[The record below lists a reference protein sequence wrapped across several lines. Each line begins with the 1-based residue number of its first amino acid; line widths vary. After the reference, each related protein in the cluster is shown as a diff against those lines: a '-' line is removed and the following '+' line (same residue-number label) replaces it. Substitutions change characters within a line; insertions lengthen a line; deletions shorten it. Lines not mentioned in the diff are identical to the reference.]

1 MNRRIEIITIGDEVL
16 RGETQENN
24 GVWLS
29 RALIHAGLEP
39 WKITVLPDE
48 MDILVAE
55 FKEAAGRSEAIVVT
69 GGLGPTVDDLTK
81 EALIRA
87 LGGGTEIKA
96 GIVEGIAARM
106 KERGR
111 EMPAGYRDQE
121 RVPVGAEII
130 ENPVG
135 LAIGLRVR
143 GGGGAGA
150 GRGTNAGGGTG
161 AGGGDG
167 AGGGEFFLLP
177 GVPAEMQA
185 MFAASVLPALGA
197 PGIDVSIRLR
207 TFGLMETQ
215 VEDALRKV
223 LPEDILKTISI
234 ISSPRGVDFYIPRE
248 PDGAANAEKAER
260 ELGSHIF
267 TEGNARFEAVVV
279 GLLIARRVTVATAE
293 SVTGGLIAST
303 LISVPGASDT
313 FREGFVTYSNEA
325 KMTRL
330 VVSPAILEAHGAVSA
345 EVCVEMAEGVR
356 AAAGTD
362 YALSTTGIAG
372 PTGAVPGKPVGLCF
386 AGLAGPEGTFVRNFQ
401 FPGDREMVRL
411 RTAYFA
417 IDMLR
422 LALIGEKARLE
433 PFRVAGASGGE
444 AGAHGGDAGAHGG
457 ETKGRTR

>member
-24 GVWLS
+24 GVWIS
-29 RALIHAGLEP
+29 RALIHSGLEP
-39 WKITVLPDE
+39 WKITVLPDD

-55 FKEAAGRSEAIVVT
+55 LREAAGRSETIIVT

-87 LGGGTEIKA
+87 LGVGTEIRE
-96 GIVEGIAARM
+96 GVVEAIAAWF
-106 KERGR
+106 KERAR

-143 GGGGAGA
+143 GEAGAGGGAGA
-150 GRGTNAGGGTG
+150 
-161 AGGGDG
+161 
-167 AGGGEFFLLP
+167 GEFFLLP

-185 MFAASVLPALGA
+185 MFSASVLPVLGA
-197 PGIDVSIRLR
+197 PGIDVSIRMR

-223 LPEDILKTISI
+223 LSEDVLKTISI

-248 PDGAANAEKAER
+248 PDGAAYAEKAAG

-267 TEGNARFEAVVV
+267 DEGNARLEAVVV
-279 GLLIARRVTVATAE
+279 GLLVARRMTVATAE

-325 KMTRL
+325 KVQRL
-330 VVSPAILEAHGAVSA
+330 GVARATLDAHGAVSA
-345 EVCVEMAEGVR
+345 EVCVEMAEGAR
-356 AAAGTD
+356 AAAGAD

-372 PTGAVPGKPVGLCF
+372 PTGAVPGKPIGLCYV
-386 AGLAGPEGTFVRNFQ
+386 GLAGPEGTFVRKFQ

-422 LALIGEKARLE
+422 LALIGEA
-433 PFRVAGASGGE
+433 
-444 AGAHGGDAGAHGG
+444 
-457 ETKGRTR
+457 KGRKR

>member
-16 RGETQENN
+16 RGETEENN

-39 WKITVLPDE
+39 WKITVLPDD
-48 MDILVAE
+48 MDILITE
-55 FKEAAGRSEAIVVT
+55 FREAAGRSETIVVT

-87 LGGGTEIKA
+87 LGGLIEIKA
-96 GIVEGIAARM
+96 GVVEGIAAWF
-106 KERGR
+106 KGRGR
-111 EMPAGYRDQE
+111 EMPAGYGDQE
-121 RVPVGAEII
+121 RVPVGAKII
-130 ENPVG
+130 ENSVG
-135 LAIGLRVR
+135 LALGLRVR
-143 GGGGAGA
+143 GGGGAGV
-150 GRGTNAGGGTG
+150 RGDAS
-161 AGGGDG
+161 

-177 GVPAEMQA
+177 GVPAEMRA
-185 MFAASVLPALGA
+185 MFNASVLPALGA
-197 PGIDVSIRLR
+197 PGIDAAIRLR
-207 TFGLMETQ
+207 TFGLLETQ

-223 LPEDILKTISI
+223 LPEEVLKTISI
-234 ISSPRGVDFYIPRE
+234 ISSPRGVDFYVPRE
-248 PDGAANAEKAER
+248 PDGAANAEKAAR

-267 TEGNARFEAVVV
+267 VEGNARLEAVVV
-279 GLLIARRVTVATAE
+279 GLLVARRVTVATAE
-293 SVTGGLIAST
+293 SVTGGLIAAT
-303 LISVPGASDT
+303 LISVPGSSDT

-330 VVSPAILEAHGAVSA
+330 GVARATLEAHGAVSEEA
-345 EVCVEMAEGVR
+345 CREMAEGAR

-372 PTGAVPGKPVGLCF
+372 PTGAVAGKQVGLCF
-386 AGLAGPEGTFVRNFQ
+386 VGLAGPEGTFVRKFQ

-422 LALIGEKARLE
+422 LALT
-433 PFRVAGASGGE
+433 GE
-444 AGAHGGDAGAHGG
+444 AR
-457 ETKGRTR
+457 GRMR

>member
-55 FKEAAGRSEAIVVT
+55 FKEAAGRSETIIVT

-121 RVPVGAEII
+121 RVPLGADII

-143 GGGGAGA
+143 AGAGAGGGAGA
-150 GRGTNAGGGTG
+150 GS
-161 AGGGDG
+161 
-167 AGGGEFFLLP
+167 GEFFLLP

-185 MFAASVLPALGA
+185 MFDASVLPALGA
-197 PGIDVSIRLR
+197 PGIDAAVRMR

-215 VEDALRKV
+215 VEDALRAV
-223 LPEDILKTISI
+223 LPEDVLKTISI

-248 PDGAANAEKAER
+248 PDGAANAEKAAR

-267 TEGNARFEAVVV
+267 DEGNARLEAVVV
-279 GLLIARRVTVATAE
+279 GLLVARRVTVATAE

-325 KMTRL
+325 KIERL
-330 VVSPAILEAHGAVSA
+330 GVSRATLDAHGAVSA
-345 EVCVEMAEGVR
+345 EVCVEMALGAR
-356 AAAGTD
+356 AATGAD

-386 AGLAGPEGTFVRNFQ
+386 AGLAGPEGAFCRKFQ

-433 PFRVAGASGGE
+433 PFRVAGAGGGE
-444 AGAHGGDAGAHGG
+444 A
-457 ETKGRTR
+457 KGRTR

>member
-55 FKEAAGRSEAIVVT
+55 FKEAAGRSETIIVT

-87 LGGGTEIKA
+87 FGCAVERREGV
-96 GIVEGIAARM
+96 VEGIAAWF

-121 RVPVGAEII
+121 RAPVGAKII

-143 GGGGAGA
+143 GGEGVS
-150 GRGTNAGGGTG
+150 
-161 AGGGDG
+161 

-185 MFAASVLPALGA
+185 MFSASVLPALGA
-197 PGIDVSIRLR
+197 PGIDAAIRMR

-223 LPEDILKTISI
+223 LPEDVLRTISI
-234 ISSPRGVDFYIPRE
+234 ISSPRGVDFYVPRE
-248 PDGAANAEKAER
+248 PDGVLHASNAAS
-260 ELGSHIF
+260 ELGSYVF
-267 TEGNARFEAVVV
+267 AEGNERLEAVVV
-279 GLLIARRVTVATAE
+279 GLLVARRATIATAE
-293 SVTGGLIAST
+293 
-303 LISVPGASDT
+303 
-313 FREGFVTYSNEA
+313 
-325 KMTRL
+325 
-330 VVSPAILEAHGAVSA
+330 
-345 EVCVEMAEGVR
+345 
-356 AAAGTD
+356 
-362 YALSTTGIAG
+362 
-372 PTGAVPGKPVGLCF
+372 
-386 AGLAGPEGTFVRNFQ
+386 
-401 FPGDREMVRL
+401 
-411 RTAYFA
+411 
-417 IDMLR
+417 
-422 LALIGEKARLE
+422 
-433 PFRVAGASGGE
+433 
-444 AGAHGGDAGAHGG
+444 
-457 ETKGRTR
+457 

>member
-24 GVWLS
+24 GVWIS

-39 WKITVLPDE
+39 WKITALPDE

-55 FKEAAGRSEAIVVT
+55 FREAAGRSETIIVT

-87 LGGGTEIKA
+87 LGVGTEIRE
-96 GIVEGIAARM
+96 GIVEGIAAWF

-121 RVPVGAEII
+121 RVPIGAEII

-135 LAIGLRVR
+135 LAVGLRVR
-143 GGGGAGA
+143 AGGGGGAGA
-150 GRGTNAGGGTG
+150 GTG
-161 AGGGDG
+161 A
-167 AGGGEFFLLP
+167 GEFFLLP

-185 MFAASVLPALGA
+185 MFSGSVLPALGA
-197 PGIDVSIRLR
+197 PGIDVSIRMR

-215 VEDALRKV
+215 VEDALRRV
-223 LPEDILKTISI
+223 LPEDVLKTISI

-248 PDGAANAEKAER
+248 PDGAAHAEKAAR
-260 ELGSHIF
+260 ELGNKIF
-267 TEGNARFEAVVV
+267 DEGNARLEAVVV
-279 GLLIARRVTVATAE
+279 GLLVARRVTVATAE
-293 SVTGGLIAST
+293 SVTGGLIASA
-303 LISVPGASDT
+303 LVSVPGASDT

-330 VVSPAILEAHGAVSA
+330 GVARATLEAHGAVS
-345 EVCVEMAEGVR
+345 EEMCREMAEGAR

-372 PTGAVPGKPVGLCF
+372 PTGAVPGKQVGLCF
-386 AGLAGPEGTFVRNFQ
+386 VGLAGPEGTAVRKFQ

-433 PFRVAGASGGE
+433 PFRVAGAGGGE
-444 AGAHGGDAGAHGG
+444 A
-457 ETKGRTR
+457 KGRKR

>member
-29 RALIHAGLEP
+29 RALIHAGIEP

-48 MDILVAE
+48 MDILVRE
-55 FKEAAGRSEAIVVT
+55 FKEAAGRSETIIVT

-81 EALIRA
+81 EALVRA
-87 LGGGTEIKA
+87 LGCATERRD
-96 GIVEGIAARM
+96 GVVESIAARL
-106 KERGR
+106 ESRGR

-143 GGGGAGA
+143 GGGGGS
-150 GRGTNAGGGTG
+150 
-161 AGGGDG
+161 

-185 MFAASVLPALGA
+185 MFDASVLPALGA
-197 PGIDVSIRLR
+197 PGIDAAVRMR

-223 LPEDILKTISI
+223 LPEDVLKTISI

-248 PDGAANAEKAER
+248 PDGAANAEKAAR

-267 TEGNARFEAVVV
+267 DEGNARLEAVVV
-279 GLLIARRVTVATAE
+279 GLLVARRVTVATAE
-293 SVTGGLIAST
+293 SLTGGLIAST

-313 FREGFVTYSNEA
+313 FREGFVTYSNAA
-325 KMTRL
+325 KIERL
-330 VVSPAILEAHGAVSA
+330 GVSLATLDAYGAVSA
-345 EVCVEMAEGVR
+345 EVCVEMAGGAR
-356 AAAGTD
+356 AAAGAD
-362 YALSTTGIAG
+362 YVLSTTGIAG

-386 AGLAGPEGTFVRNFQ
+386 VGLAGPEGTFCRKFQ

-422 LALIGEKARLE
+422 LALIDEKARLE
-433 PFRVAGASGGE
+433 PFRVAGAGGGK
-444 AGAHGGDAGAHGG
+444 A
-457 ETKGRTR
+457 KGRQR